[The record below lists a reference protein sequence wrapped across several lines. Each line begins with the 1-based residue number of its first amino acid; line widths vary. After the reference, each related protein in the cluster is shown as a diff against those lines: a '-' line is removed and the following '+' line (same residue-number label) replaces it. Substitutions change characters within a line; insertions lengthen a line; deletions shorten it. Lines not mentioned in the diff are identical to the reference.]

1 MDAFT
6 ILAESH
12 IASKDKKQVIRDKK
26 VKQNEEAGTPARQSL
41 LQRMFSRTQVDDDD
55 DDQNS
60 SGDEENR
67 RRQEE

>member
-41 LQRMFSRTQVDDDD
+41 LRRMFSRTQVDDDD
-55 DDQNS
+55 EQNS

>member
-41 LQRMFSRTQVDDDD
+41 LRRMFSRTQVDDDE
-55 DDQNS
+55 QNS

-67 RRQEE
+67 HRQEE

>member
-12 IASKDKKQVIRDKK
+12 IASKDKKQMIRDKK

-41 LQRMFSRTQVDDDD
+41 LRRMFSRTQVDDDE
-55 DDQNS
+55 QNS

>member
-41 LQRMFSRTQVDDDD
+41 LRRMFSRTQVDDDE
-55 DDQNS
+55 QNS

>member
-41 LQRMFSRTQVDDDD
+41 LQRMFSRTQVDDDE
-55 DDQNS
+55 QNS

-67 RRQEE
+67 HRQEE